1 MVDYFHVSTE
11 QAGLLAAVHLAGA
24 AIGSFISILLIA
36 LLGQR
41 RLLVFAVFCFVMG
54 ESLFVFSGYLP
65 AMHIGRLIAG
75 FGCGVF
81 VALAFANVASLNQKD
96 SIYAF
101 LLLCQMIFGFIGA
114 LLWPQILGT
123 LGYVGAMLA
132 LAVMAI
138 LTLPFLR
145 MLPAHLTGETVDTA
159 SKAVLTIVAVVSLLS
174 LFTHYIANSMLWVY
188 LERIGVEG
196 GLSIE
201 EISSSLAVSMLWGIF
216 GTILAMVLGR
226 LKSRFPQITIGIL
239 GIMVGTAMLLTH
251 FDSAMYTFSISL
263 ILMTMVFTIPF
274 YQGFIADLENGE
286 QLAMLAACA
295 INIGLAFGPMLGSQ
309 VISYLSFQAMLWFCI
324 IVFGMAQILISV
336 AFYRAR
342 ST

>member
-1 MVDYFHVSTE
+1 MLLGWIANTGTAFLPLSPLLVGGMVDYFHVSNE

-24 AIGSFISILLIA
+24 AIGSFVSITLTA
-36 LLGQR
+36 VMGQR
-41 RLLVFAVFCFVMG
+41 RLAIVAIFCFVVG

-101 LLLCQMIFGFIGA
+101 LFLCQMIFGFIGA

-123 LGYVGAMLA
+123 LGYVGAMLV

-145 MLPAHLTGETVDTA
+145 MLPAHLTGETADTA
-159 SKAVLTIVAVVSLLS
+159 SKAILTIVAVVGLLS
-174 LFTHYIANSMLWVY
+174 IFMHYVANSTLWVY

-196 GLSIE
+196 GLSLE
-201 EISSSLAVSMLWGIF
+201 EISSGLAVSMLWGIL

-239 GIMVGTAMLLTH
+239 GIMLGTAMLLVQFHST
-251 FDSAMYTFSISL
+251 MYTFALSL

-274 YQGFIADLENGE
+274 YPRLH
-286 QLAMLAACA
+286 C
-295 INIGLAFGPMLGSQ
+295 
-309 VISYLSFQAMLWFCI
+309 
-324 IVFGMAQILISV
+324 
-336 AFYRAR
+336 
-342 ST
+342 